1 MDNRKEIDP
10 SAAIDACRILNH
22 PILQH
27 NLTKLRNKETKPVD
41 FRRVMDQ
48 LSALLAY
55 EITRDIGVSNEPV
68 LTPLEETQGAVVSD
82 DLVIVSIM
90 RAGNGMLDGLLR
102 MLPFSRV
109 GHIGIYRDKFIGN
122 TVEYYFRLPD
132 EVKGRKILLA
142 DPLIATGDTA
152 VASIDRLKE
161 YGVESI
167 RFVSLLASPEG
178 LAHLYEHHPDVEV
191 YTLSVERELNADGYI
206 LPGLGDAG
214 DRLYGTVV

>member
-27 NLTKLRNKETKPVD
+27 NLTKLRNRETKPVD

-55 EITRDIGVSNEPV
+55 EITRDISVSQEPV
-68 LTPLEETQGAVVSD
+68 TTPLEETKGAVVSD

-178 LAHLYEHHPDVEV
+178 LAHLYDHHPDVEV
-191 YTLSVERELNADGYI
+191 YTLSVERE
-206 LPGLGDAG
+206 
-214 DRLYGTVV
+214 

>member
-1 MDNRKEIDP
+1 MSENDNKTT
-10 SAAIDACRILNH
+10 SAAIEACRILNH

-27 NLTKLRNKETKPVD
+27 NLTKLRNKETSPVD

-55 EITRDIGVSNEPV
+55 EITRDIGVSNESV
-68 LTPLEETQGAVVSD
+68 QTPLEKTESPVVSD
-82 DLVIVSIM
+82 DIVIVSIM
-90 RAGNGMLDGLLR
+90 RAGNGMLEGLLR

-161 YGVESI
+161 YGVGSI
-167 RFVSLLASPEG
+167 RFVSLLASPQG

-191 YTLSVERELNADGYI
+191 YTLSVERELTPDGYI

-214 DRLYGTVV
+214 DRLYGTAV

>member
-27 NLTKLRNKETKPVD
+27 NLTKLRNRETKPVD

-55 EITRDIGVSNEPV
+55 EITRDISVSQEPV
-68 LTPLEETQGAVVSD
+68 TTPLEETKGAVVSD

-178 LAHLYEHHPDVEV
+178 LAHLYDHHPDVEV
-191 YTLSVERELNADGYI
+191 YTLSVERELSSDGYI

-214 DRLYGTVV
+214 DRLYGTAV

>member
-1 MDNRKEIDP
+1 MTNENTQNTA
-10 SAAIDACRILNH
+10 AAIEACRVLEH

-27 NLTKLRNKETKPVD
+27 NLTRLRNAATRPVD
-41 FRRVMDQ
+41 FRRVMEQ

-55 EITRDIGVSNEPV
+55 EVTRDISVSSAPV
-68 LTPLEETQGAVVSD
+68 QTPLEATEGLVVSD
-82 DLVIVSIM
+82 ELIIVSIM

-102 MLPFSRV
+102 MLPFSGV

-132 EVKGRKILLA
+132 EVKGRKILVA

-152 VASIDRLKE
+152 VASVDRLKE
-161 YGVESI
+161 YGVGDI

-191 YTLSVERELNADGYI
+191 FTLSVERELNAQGYI
-206 LPGLGDAG
+206 LPGIGDAG
-214 DRLYGTVV
+214 DRLYGTAI

>member
-27 NLTKLRNKETKPVD
+27 NLTKLRNRETKPVD

-55 EITRDIGVSNEPV
+55 EITRDISVSNESV
-68 LTPLEETQGAVVSD
+68 TTPLEETQGAVVSD

-178 LAHLYEHHPDVEV
+178 LAHLYDHHPDVEV

-214 DRLYGTVV
+214 DRLYGTDV

>member
-1 MDNRKEIDP
+1 MTEVNARE
-10 SAAIDACRILNH
+10 ACRVLGH

-27 NLTKLRNKETKPVD
+27 NLTKLRDEATSPVD
-41 FRRVMDQ
+41 FRRVMEQ
-48 LSALLAY
+48 LSALMAY
-55 EITRDIGVSNEPV
+55 EITRDISVTSKDV
-68 LTPLEETQGAVVSD
+68 QTPLAATTGSVVND
-82 DLVIVSIM
+82 DIVIVSIM

-109 GHIGIYRDKFIGN
+109 GHIGIYRDKFVRN

-132 EVKGRKILLA
+132 QVGGRNVLLT

-161 YGVESI
+161 YGVGRI

-178 LAHLYEHHPDVEV
+178 LAKLYEHHPDVEV
-191 YTLSVERELNADGYI
+191 YTLSIEEGLSEAGYI

-214 DRLYGTVV
+214 DRLYGTSV

>member
-1 MDNRKEIDP
+1 MNDKKEIDP
-10 SAAIDACRILNH
+10 SAAIEACRILNH

-27 NLTKLRNKETKPVD
+27 NLTKLRNRDTSPVD

-55 EITRDIGVSNEPV
+55 EITRDISVSNEPV
-68 LTPLEETQGAVVSD
+68 TTPLEETHGAVVSD

-178 LAHLYEHHPDVEV
+178 LAHLHEHHPDVEV
-191 YTLSVERELNADGYI
+191 YTLSVERELNAEGYI

-214 DRLYGTVV
+214 DRLYGTAV

>member
-1 MDNRKEIDP
+1 MKNRKEIDP
-10 SAAIDACRILNH
+10 SAAVEACRVLNH

-27 NLTKLRNKETKPVD
+27 NLTKLRNRETSPVD

-55 EITRDIGVSNEPV
+55 EVTRDISVSSEPV
-68 LTPLEETQGAVVSD
+68 TTPLEETHGAVVSD

-142 DPLIATGDTA
+142 DPLVATGDTA

-178 LAHLYEHHPDVEV
+178 LAHLYDHHPDVEV
-191 YTLSVERELNADGYI
+191 YTLSVERELNEEGYI

-214 DRLYGTVV
+214 DRLYGTDV

>member
-1 MDNRKEIDP
+1 MNDKKEIDP
-10 SAAIDACRILNH
+10 SAAIEACRILNH

-27 NLTKLRNKETKPVD
+27 NLTKLRNRDTAPVD

-55 EITRDIGVSNEPV
+55 EITRDISVSNEPV
-68 LTPLEETQGAVVSD
+68 TTPLEETHGAVVSD

-178 LAHLYEHHPDVEV
+178 LAHLHDHHPDVEV
-191 YTLSVERELNADGYI
+191 YTLSVERELNAEGYI

-214 DRLYGTVV
+214 DRLYGTAV

>member
-1 MDNRKEIDP
+1 MNDTKEIDP
-10 SAAIDACRILNH
+10 SAAIEACRILNH

-27 NLTKLRNKETKPVD
+27 NLTKLRNRDTAPVD

-55 EITRDIGVSNEPV
+55 EITRDLSVSNEPV
-68 LTPLEETQGAVVSD
+68 STPLEDTHGAVVSD

-167 RFVSLLASPEG
+167 RFVSLLASPAG
-178 LAHLYEHHPDVEV
+178 LAHLYDHHPDVEV
-191 YTLSVERELNADGYI
+191 YTLSVERELNAEGYI

-214 DRLYGTVV
+214 DRLYGTAV

>member
-1 MDNRKEIDP
+1 MNEKKEIDP
-10 SAAIDACRILNH
+10 SAAIEACRVLNH

-27 NLTKLRNKETKPVD
+27 NLTKLRNRDTSPVD

-55 EITRDIGVSNEPV
+55 EMTRDISVSNEPV
-68 LTPLEETQGAVVSD
+68 VTPLEETHGAVVSD

-132 EVKGRKILLA
+132 EVKGRKVLLA

-178 LAHLYEHHPDVEV
+178 LAHLYDHHPDVEV
-191 YTLSVERELNADGYI
+191 YTLSVERELNDQGYI

-214 DRLYGTVV
+214 DRLYGTDV

>member
-1 MDNRKEIDP
+1 MSENDNNTT
-10 SAAIDACRILNH
+10 SAAIEACRILNH

-27 NLTKLRNKETKPVD
+27 NLTKLRNKDTSPVD

-55 EITRDIGVSNEPV
+55 EITRDIGVSNESV
-68 LTPLEETQGAVVSD
+68 QTPLEKTESPVVSD
-82 DLVIVSIM
+82 DIVIVSIM
-90 RAGNGMLDGLLR
+90 RAGNGMLEGLLR

-161 YGVESI
+161 YGVGSI
-167 RFVSLLASPEG
+167 RFVSLLASPQG

-191 YTLSVERELNADGYI
+191 YTLSVERELTPDGYI

-214 DRLYGTVV
+214 DRLYGTAV

>member
-1 MDNRKEIDP
+1 MSKETTPMDEAI
-10 SAAIDACRILNH
+10 AACKVLNH

-27 NLTKLRNKETKPVD
+27 NLTKLRDKETRPVD

-55 EITRDIGVSNEPV
+55 EITRDLSVSPKAIE
-68 LTPLEETQGAVVSD
+68 TPLEKTESPVVSD

-90 RAGNGMLDGLLR
+90 RAGNGMLEGLLR

-132 EVKGRKILLA
+132 QVKGRKILLA

-161 YGVESI
+161 YGVGDI
-167 RFVSLLASPEG
+167 RFVSLLASPDG
-178 LAHLYEHHPDVEV
+178 LAHLYKHHPDVEV
-191 YTLSVERELNADGYI
+191 YTLSVERELTTGGYI

-214 DRLYGTVV
+214 DRLYGTSV

>member
-1 MDNRKEIDP
+1 MNDKKEIDP
-10 SAAIDACRILNH
+10 SAAIEACRVLNH

-27 NLTKLRNKETKPVD
+27 NLTKLRNRDTAPVD

-55 EITRDIGVSNEPV
+55 EITRDISVSNEPV
-68 LTPLEETQGAVVSD
+68 TTPLEETHGAVVSD

-132 EVKGRKILLA
+132 EVKGRKVLLA

-178 LAHLYEHHPDVEV
+178 LAHLHDHHPDVEV
-191 YTLSVERELNADGYI
+191 YTLSVERELNAEGYI

-214 DRLYGTVV
+214 DRLYGTAV

>member
-1 MDNRKEIDP
+1 MNDKKEIDP
-10 SAAIDACRILNH
+10 SAAIEACRVLNH

-27 NLTKLRNKETKPVD
+27 NLTKLRNRDTAPVD

-55 EITRDIGVSNEPV
+55 EITGDISVSNEPV
-68 LTPLEETQGAVVSD
+68 TTPLEETHGAVVSD

-178 LAHLYEHHPDVEV
+178 LAHLHDHHPDVEV
-191 YTLSVERELNADGYI
+191 YTLSVERELNAEGYI

-214 DRLYGTVV
+214 DRLYGTAV